1 MTPWYGGFNEERTL
15 LTCQLQKWDEPSRG
29 ERLCCARVRFFYSL
43 IGKGL
48 GMREKA
54 IVSWS
59 GGKDSALALY
69 EVADEY
75 EVVALLTTVTSG
87 YDRVSMHGVRTR
99 LLEQQAAALGYS
111 LEHVSISPE
120 CSYDEYESQMRAAL
134 ARRRANGV
142 SRVICGDIFL
152 EDVRR
157 YREERLFRDG
167 LTGVFPLWQ
176 LDSREV
182 AQRFLCLGF
191 RAVLC
196 CVDTR
201 VLNERFAGR
210 VYDETLLAELP
221 ETIDPC
227 GENGEFHTFVFAG
240 PNFARPV
247 AYTLG
252 EYMLREQRFGYRDL
266 LPVERE

>member
-1 MTPWYGGFNEERTL
+1 
-15 LTCQLQKWDEPSRG
+15 
-29 ERLCCARVRFFYSL
+29 
-43 IGKGL
+43 
-48 GMREKA
+48 MREKA

-69 EVADEY
+69 EVAAEY

-99 LLEQQAAALGYS
+99 LLEQQAAALNYP
-111 LEHVSISPE
+111 LDPVLIPPR
-120 CSYDEYESQMRAAL
+120 CTNDEYEDRMRETLGRHRVA
-134 ARRRANGV
+134 GV

-157 YREERLFRDG
+157 YREERLLGGGF
-167 LTGVFPLWQ
+167 TGVFPLWKR
-176 LDSREV
+176 DSR
-182 AQRFLCLGF
+182 ALAHRFIELGF

-196 CVDTR
+196 CIDTH
-201 VLNERFAGR
+201 VLEERFAGR
-210 VYDETLLAELP
+210 VYDETLLAEFP
-221 ETIDPC
+221 ATVDPC

-247 AYTLG
+247 PYALG
-252 EYMLREQRFGYRDL
+252 EYTLREKRFGYRDL
-266 LPVERE
+266 LPPLPPG